1 MDLEGLEPSPR
12 TLTGSCAAITPQA
25 HRPKLTLVTARLRTR
40 RMHLSKENFVLEQTI
55 GHQPDANGL
64 ESRGQPATKR
74 TPHTYVYDSML

>member
-1 MDLEGLEPSPR
+1 
-12 TLTGSCAAITPQA
+12 
-25 HRPKLTLVTARLRTR
+25 
-40 RMHLSKENFVLEQTI
+40 MHLSKENFVLEQTI